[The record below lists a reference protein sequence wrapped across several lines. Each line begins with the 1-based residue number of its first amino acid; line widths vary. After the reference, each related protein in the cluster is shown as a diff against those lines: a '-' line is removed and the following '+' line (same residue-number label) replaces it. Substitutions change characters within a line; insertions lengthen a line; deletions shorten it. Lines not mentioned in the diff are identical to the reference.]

1 MTRIVRKE
9 IDLKRNK
16 NEALKMSNYGE
27 NDKQGQYWNE
37 APGQSWVNNDT
48 AMNERLQNISD
59 ILFEGIDV
67 NGCKNGLDI
76 GCGAG
81 STTRRLATIMGNQA
95 SVTGLDISEKLL
107 TLARSQSDS
116 LGKLFLQADA
126 QSYTFEP
133 EGFDLAISRFGVMFF
148 ENPLKAFQNIK
159 SAIQKGR
166 ELRFVC
172 WAPLAAN
179 DFFLSP
185 LNTVVDITGV
195 SFAEPGNEP
204 GPLAFSDRTYLSS
217 ILKAA
222 KFSSINIDVLETSI
236 TTKDSVEKNAS
247 LLMEIGMAFRAIKE
261 AAPSD
266 EVLDEIREAFITDG
280 NKRLQNGLIS
290 YGAKIYRVSAV
301 A

>member
-1 MTRIVRKE
+1 M
-9 IDLKRNK
+9 N
-16 NEALKMSNYGE
+16 NYGE

-37 APGQSWVNNDT
+37 APGQSWVINDT

-81 STTRRLATIMGNQA
+81 STTRRLATIMSNQA
-95 SVTGLDISEKLL
+95 TVTGLDISEKLL
-107 TLARSQSDS
+107 TLARSQPDS
-116 LGKLFLQADA
+116 IRKFFLQADA

-204 GPLAFSDRTYLSS
+204 GPLAFSDRAYLSS

-222 KFSSINIDVLETSI
+222 EFSSINIDVLETNI

-247 LLMEIGMAFRAIKE
+247 LLMEIGMGFRAIKE
-261 AAPSD
+261 AAPTA

-280 NKRLQNGLIS
+280 NKRLKNGHIS
-290 YGAKIYRVSAV
+290 YDATIYRVSAV

>member
-1 MTRIVRKE
+1 
-9 IDLKRNK
+9 
-16 NEALKMSNYGE
+16 MSKYGE

-37 APGQSWVNNDT
+37 APGQSWVINDT
-48 AMNERLQNISD
+48 AMNERLQAISD
-59 ILFEGIDV
+59 ILFEGLDAT
-67 NGCKNGLDI
+67 GCNNGLDI

-81 STTRRLATIMGNQA
+81 STTRRLAGIMGNQA
-95 SVTGLDISEKLL
+95 RVTGLDISEKLL
-107 TLARSQSDS
+107 ALARSHPESV
-116 LGKLFLQADA
+116 GKDFLQADA
-126 QSYTFEP
+126 QSCKFEP

-159 SAIQKGR
+159 SAIQKGH

-172 WAPLAAN
+172 WAPLTAN

-280 NKRLQNGLIS
+280 NKRLQNGLIT
-290 YGAKIYRVSAV
+290 YGAKIYRVSCIA
-301 A
+301 

>member
-1 MTRIVRKE
+1 M
-9 IDLKRNK
+9 N
-16 NEALKMSNYGE
+16 NYGE

-81 STTRRLATIMGNQA
+81 STTRRLATLMSNQA
-95 SVTGLDISEKLL
+95 TVTGLDISEKLL
-107 TLARSQSDS
+107 TLARSQPDS
-116 LGKLFLQADA
+116 IRNFFLQADA

-172 WAPLAAN
+172 WAPLTAN

-247 LLMEIGMAFRAIKE
+247 LLMEIGMALAIKE

-280 NKRLQNGLIS
+280 NKRLQNGLIT
-290 YGAKIYRVSAV
+290 YGAKIYRVFVKA
-301 A
+301 

>member
-16 NEALKMSNYGE
+16 NEALKMNNYGE

-95 SVTGLDISEKLL
+95 TVTGLDISEKLL

-116 LGKLFLQADA
+116 LGKFFLQADA

-222 KFSSINIDVLETSI
+222 KFS
-236 TTKDSVEKNAS
+236 
-247 LLMEIGMAFRAIKE
+247 
-261 AAPSD
+261 
-266 EVLDEIREAFITDG
+266 
-280 NKRLQNGLIS
+280 
-290 YGAKIYRVSAV
+290 
-301 A
+301 

>member
-116 LGKLFLQADA
+116 LGKFFLQADA
-126 QSYTFEP
+126 QSYAFEP

-195 SFAEPGNEP
+195 SFEEPGREP

-222 KFSSINIDVLETSI
+222 EFSSINIDIVETSL

-247 LLMEIGMAFRAIKE
+247 LLMEIGMGFRAIKE

-266 EVLDEIREAFITDG
+266 EVLVEIREAFIAEG
-280 NKRLQNGLIS
+280 KKRLQNGLIS
-290 YGAKIYRVSAV
+290 YGAKIYRVSAM

>member
-1 MTRIVRKE
+1 MRLR
-9 IDLKRNK
+9 
-16 NEALKMSNYGE
+16 KMSKYGE

-37 APGQSWVNNDT
+37 APGQSWVINDT
-48 AMNERLQNISD
+48 AMNERLQAISD
-59 ILFEGIDV
+59 ILFEGLDAT
-67 NGCKNGLDI
+67 GCNNGLDI

-81 STTRRLATIMGNQA
+81 STTRRLAAIMGNQA
-95 SVTGLDISEKLL
+95 RVTGLDISEKLL
-107 TLARSQSDS
+107 ALARSHPESV
-116 LGKLFLQADA
+116 GKDFLQADA
-126 QSYTFEP
+126 QSCKFEP

-159 SAIQKGR
+159 SAIQKGH

-204 GPLAFSDRTYLSS
+204 GPLAFSDRAYLSS

-222 KFSSINIDVLETSI
+222 EFSSINIDVLETNI

-247 LLMEIGMAFRAIKE
+247 LLMEIGMGFRAIKE
-261 AAPSD
+261 AVPTA

-280 NKRLQNGLIS
+280 NKRLKNGYIS
-290 YGAKIYRVSAV
+290 YDATIYRVSAV

>member
-1 MTRIVRKE
+1 MCIR
-9 IDLKRNK
+9 D
-16 NEALKMSNYGE
+16 
-27 NDKQGQYWNE
+27 
-37 APGQSWVNNDT
+37 
-48 AMNERLQNISD
+48 
-59 ILFEGIDV
+59 
-67 NGCKNGLDI
+67 
-76 GCGAG
+76 
-81 STTRRLATIMGNQA
+81 
-95 SVTGLDISEKLL
+95 
-107 TLARSQSDS
+107 RSQSDS
-116 LGKLFLQADA
+116 LGKCFLQADA
-126 QSYTFEP
+126 QSYPFEP

-247 LLMEIGMAFRAIKE
+247 LLMEIGMGFRAIKE
-261 AAPSD
+261 AVPTA
-266 EVLDEIREAFITDG
+266 EVLD
-280 NKRLQNGLIS
+280 LSLIH
-290 YGAKIYRVSAV
+290 I
-301 A
+301 

>member
-1 MTRIVRKE
+1 MTK
-9 IDLKRNK
+9 
-16 NEALKMSNYGE
+16 YGE

-37 APGQSWVNNDT
+37 APGLSWVVNDT
-48 AMNERLQNISD
+48 AMNERLQAISD
-59 ILFEGIDV
+59 ILFQGLDAT
-67 NGCKNGLDI
+67 GCNNGLDI

-81 STTRRLATIMGNQA
+81 STTRRLAAIMGNQA
-95 SVTGLDISEKLL
+95 RVTGLDISEKLL
-107 TLARSQSDS
+107 ALARSHPESV
-116 LGKLFLQADA
+116 GKDFLQADA
-126 QSYTFEP
+126 QSCKFEP

-159 SAIQKGR
+159 SAIQKGH

-172 WAPLAAN
+172 WAPLTAN

-204 GPLAFSDRTYLSS
+204 GPLAFSDRIYLSS

-222 KFSSINIDVLETSI
+222 EFSSINIDVLETSI

-247 LLMEIGMAFRAIKE
+247 LLMEIGMGFRAIKE
-261 AAPSD
+261 AAPSA

-280 NKRLQNGLIS
+280 NKRLQNGLIT

>member
-1 MTRIVRKE
+1 
-9 IDLKRNK
+9 
-16 NEALKMSNYGE
+16 MS
-27 NDKQGQYWNE
+27 DQ
-37 APGQSWVNNDT
+37 
-48 AMNERLQNISD
+48 
-59 ILFEGIDV
+59 
-67 NGCKNGLDI
+67 
-76 GCGAG
+76 
-81 STTRRLATIMGNQA
+81 AT
-95 SVTGLDISEKLL
+95 VTGLDISEKLL
-107 TLARSQSDS
+107 TLARSQPDS
-116 LGKLFLQADA
+116 LRNFFLQGDA

-204 GPLAFSDRTYLSS
+204 GPLAFSDRIYLSS

-222 KFSSINIDVLETSI
+222 EFSSINIDVLETSI

-247 LLMEIGMAFRAIKE
+247 LLMEIGMGFRAIKE
-261 AAPSD
+261 AAPTH
-266 EVLDEIREAFITDG
+266 EVLDKIREAFVIDG
-280 NKRLQNGLIS
+280 NKRLQNGLIT

>member
-16 NEALKMSNYGE
+16 NEALKMNNYGE

-81 STTRRLATIMGNQA
+81 STTRRLATIMSNQA
-95 SVTGLDISEKLL
+95 TVTGLDISEKLL
-107 TLARSQSDS
+107 TLARSQPDS
-116 LGKLFLQADA
+116 IRKFFLQADA

-204 GPLAFSDRTYLSS
+204 GPLAFSDRAYLSS

-222 KFSSINIDVLETSI
+222 EFSSINIDVLETNI

-247 LLMEIGMAFRAIKE
+247 LLMEIGMGFRAIKE
-261 AAPSD
+261 AAPTA

-280 NKRLQNGLIS
+280 NKRLKNGHIS
-290 YGAKIYRVSAV
+290 YDATIYRVSAV

>member
-16 NEALKMSNYGE
+16 NEALKMNNYGE

-81 STTRRLATIMGNQA
+81 STTRRLATIMSNQA
-95 SVTGLDISEKLL
+95 TVTGLDISEKLL

-116 LGKLFLQADA
+116 LGKFFLQADA

>member
-1 MTRIVRKE
+1 MI
-9 IDLKRNK
+9 
-16 NEALKMSNYGE
+16 
-27 NDKQGQYWNE
+27 
-37 APGQSWVNNDT
+37 NDT
-48 AMNERLQNISD
+48 AMNERLQAISD
-59 ILFEGIDV
+59 ILFEGLDAT
-67 NGCKNGLDI
+67 GCNNGLDI

-81 STTRRLATIMGNQA
+81 STTRRLAGIMGNQA
-95 SVTGLDISEKLL
+95 RVTGLDISEKLL
-107 TLARSQSDS
+107 ALARSHPESV
-116 LGKLFLQADA
+116 GKDFLQADA
-126 QSYTFEP
+126 QSCKFEP

-159 SAIQKGR
+159 SAIQKGH

-172 WAPLAAN
+172 WAPLTAN

-222 KFSSINIDVLETSI
+222 EFCSINIDVLETSI

-247 LLMEIGMAFRAIKE
+247 LLMEIGMGFRAIKE
-261 AAPSD
+261 AAPSA

-280 NKRLQNGLIS
+280 NKRLQNGLIT
-290 YGAKIYRVSAV
+290 YGATIYRVSAL